1 MKKEKAEITVG
12 KDIYSELKKNT
23 RTVWGIVIVA
33 IAAISSTLFL
43 AFSIYSDSTNK
54 IFTVNNKGDLIPLS
68 LVSQKADK
76 IKVIKANAEYF
87 TKQFYDLDQYSLKDK
102 KERALWLVGEQPTKI
117 IKDKDNKG
125 YYNDFL
131 SLNGLVQR
139 AEILPDSWEVSN
151 VDENPNVK
159 FAVMVKRINGKNEDF
174 YRSDVELRMTK
185 VNINYPYNPFGYL
198 ITNFVESL
206 TKIAPPKD
214 EDIKTIDSLKVEEVN
229 PTIQVK

>member
-1 MKKEKAEITVG
+1 MKNEKAEITVG

-33 IAAISSTLFL
+33 IIAILSMLFL

-151 VDENPNVK
+151 VDENPTVK

-214 EDIKTIDSLKVEEVN
+214 EEIKTIDSLKVEEVN

>member
-1 MKKEKAEITVG
+1 MKKEIAEIKVG

-23 RTVWGIVIVA
+23 RTVWGVVIVA
-33 IAAISSTLFL
+33 VIAILSMLFL
-43 AFSIYSDSTNK
+43 AISIYSDSTNK

-102 KERALWLVGEQPTKI
+102 KERVLWLIGEQPTRI

-151 VDENPNVK
+151 VDENPTVK

-206 TKIAPPKD
+206 SKIAPPKD
-214 EDIKTIDSLKVEEVN
+214 EEIKTIDSLKVEEVN